1 MAIEPSI
8 NMRYFLENRLGA
20 RVLIVSIARLCLKA
34 MTRPSSKR
42 LQVANLKPWPSRVIV
57 DLPN

>member
-20 RVLIVSIARLCLKA
+20 RVLIVFDRQALSESHDPAEF
-34 MTRPSSKR
+34 
-42 LQVANLKPWPSRVIV
+42 
-57 DLPN
+57 